1 MFPAIESLAMTFPT
15 LLADT
20 NADFWFPI
28 QGSSFAEE
36 VDWVYDLILYIS
48 LAFFVPMMA
57 FMVWCLFKYI
67 KARGTKAES
76 QISHHTTLELTWSI
90 GPSVLLVWMFVQ
102 GSISFLDMRTPPEGS
117 YDIGVQAFKWGWTMD
132 YGNGTFHPEL
142 HIVKDEPTKLSMR
155 STDVIHSLFVP
166 AFRAKKD
173 IVPGRYNYMWFKP
186 TVASEQ
192 ISDEAIA
199 KIKKQSEGT
208 TWDYDKVHTIQ
219 TEDGER
225 ELQVTPEGYTFFDLY
240 CTEYCGKNHSEM
252 QTVVV
257 VHNTQA
263 ELEAW
268 IKANS
273 SRGDVSME
281 EWGEL
286 LYGRRGCSGCHSVD
300 GTKLVGPSFKD
311 LYGSQHALTTGENQV
326 VDENYVRES
335 IIAPKAKVVA
345 GYQPVMPSYKGQL
358 SDDDIASIIAY
369 LKSISANAPS
379 QPAGAEAESEEESA
393 E

>member
-1 MFPAIESLAMTFPT
+1 MFPANESLAMTFPT
-15 LLADT
+15 LLADL
-20 NADFWFPI
+20 NESFWFPI

-48 LAFFVPMMA
+48 LAFFIPMMA
-57 FMVWCLFKYI
+57 FMAWCLVKYI

-76 QISHHTTLELTWSI
+76 QTSHNTPLELTWSI

-117 YDIGVQAFKWGWTMD
+117 YDVGVQAFKWGWTMD
-132 YGNGTFHPEL
+132 YGNGVFHPEL

-155 STDVIHSLFVP
+155 STDVIHSLFIP

-186 TVASEQ
+186 TVASEK
-192 ISDEAIA
+192 ISDEELA
-199 KIKKQSEGT
+199 KLKKQSEGA
-208 TWDYDKVHTIQ
+208 TWDYDMH
-219 TEDGER
+219 
-225 ELQVTPEGYTFFDLY
+225 QVTPEGYTFFDLY

-257 VHNTQA
+257 VHETQA
-263 ELEAW
+263 ELDAW

-273 SRGDVSME
+273 ARGSDVSQE
-281 EWGEL
+281 AWGEL
-286 LYGRRGCSGCHSVD
+286 LYNRRGCAGCHSID

-311 LYGSQHALTTGENQV
+311 LYGSEHPLASGDNVL

-358 SDDDIASIIAY
+358 SDDDIDSIIAF
-369 LKSISANAPS
+369 LKSISENAPS
-379 QPAGAEAESEEESA
+379 EPAAEAESEEESA